1 MILNLTLISTR
12 FLVQVHECNHVYII
26 RLTMELGH
34 VMHVAGIHIHLLL
47 SDTNFAFTT
56 VSAVLPS
63 APHTSWV

>member
-1 MILNLTLISTR
+1 MILNLTLISTC
-12 FLVQVHECNHVYII
+12 FLIQVHECSHIYII
-26 RLTMELGH
+26 QPTVELGH

-63 APHTSWV
+63 APRTFWV